1 MVDMTLRL
9 VDSILLAEEIETLLL
24 ADTPLALSKVSEEEG
39 KEGKKLDLCRGR
51 REKKEEKER
60 ESIK

>member
-1 MVDMTLRL
+1 MC
-9 VDSILLAEEIETLLL
+9 LANSVSLAGEIETLLL
-24 ADTPLALSKVSEEEG
+24 ADTTLVLNRVSEKEG
-39 KEGKKLDLCRGR
+39 KEGKKLHFCGGR